1 MSLSKPFKIV
11 VAILLAVLVGG
22 AGLAAWYLHSLL
34 PQREGELR
42 LPQLSAPVMV
52 SYDERGVPHIRAH
65 NEIDLYRALGYVHA
79 QDRLFQMEIARRL
92 ARGELS
98 EILGEKLLET
108 DKLFRTLGIHTRAT
122 EMAAR
127 LDNNQPA
134 SKALLAYLDGVNHF
148 QATHPAPLEFTILGI
163 PKRPF
168 TSQDTFAIT
177 GYLAYSFGMALRT
190 DPILTTIRDKLG
202 VGYLEIFDTSQSE
215 VMRQLLNM
223 GLEKNPNNG
232 TTGVEMT
239 VKRYSQIFRP
249 IIPDVLD
256 TLGVPLMEGSNAWV
270 VAGQRTASGKPL
282 LAGDPHIAFSAPAI
296 WYEAHLS
303 TPDFNLYGHF
313 QVLNPMALLGHNQEF
328 GWSLTMFEND
338 DMDLIAEKT
347 DDAHPNQVFIKGE
360 WVALKSRQETIRVK
374 GQDDVQFTVY
384 RSPHGPIIQDKPFT
398 ALWWAFLETEN
409 PVLQAFYELNR
420 ANTRDKAREAA
431 EKIHAPGLNIVWAN
445 AEGDIAWWAAAKLPI
460 RPDGVNPHF
469 ILDGST
475 SAADKLGFYP
485 FNKNPQEENPDRG
498 YIVSANHQ
506 PQNTNGLNI
515 PGYYCLPDRA
525 LRLDATLRD
534 PSQKWDTAAT
544 RALQLDNGT
553 GYAARI
559 LEDLLPMLSL
569 IATGER
575 EKSIIQALKK
585 WQGDYARD
593 SMPAVVFQQLLY
605 EIAHAAMAEKL
616 GEESFKTL
624 LRTFT
629 IDHALPRLI
638 ADAQSPWW
646 NDRYQQ
652 TVRTAW
658 NKTLN
663 HLESLYGKDPK
674 DWKWGS
680 AHTLTHVHPLGM
692 QKPLDAIFNIG
703 PFEVAGGRET
713 PNNLNIHFGSAPWA
727 VKSGPSTR
735 RIIDFASPEKA
746 IGINPVGQSGV
757 LLDAHYADQ
766 APLFAQEHY
775 VAQHLSVED
784 VKKHTRSVLFL
795 KP

>member
-1 MSLSKPFKIV
+1 MPKFFKVI
-11 VAILLAVLVGG
+11 LAVLLVTLVGG
-22 AGLAAWYLHSLL
+22 AAFATWYWYSRS
-34 PQREGELR
+34 PQRGGEIR
-42 LPQLSAPVMV
+42 IPQLSAPVTV
-52 SYDERGVPHIRAH
+52 SYDERGVPHIQAH
-65 NEIDLYRALGYVHA
+65 NEIDMYRALGYVHA

-108 DKLFRTLGIHTRAT
+108 DQLFRTLGLHTRAI
-122 EMAAR
+122 EMASR

-134 SKALLAYLDGVNHF
+134 TQALLAYLDGVNHF
-148 QATHPAPLEFTILGI
+148 QATNPPPLEFDVLGI
-163 PKRPF
+163 PQRPF

-190 DPILTTIRDKLG
+190 DPILTTIRDTLG
-202 VGYLEIFDTSQSE
+202 VRYLEIFDTTQSDAT
-215 VMRQLLNM
+215 RQLLNM
-223 GLEKNPNNG
+223 GMEKDLWYN
-232 TTGVEMT
+232 VEIT
-239 VKRYSQIFRP
+239 KRYSQLSHPFL
-249 IIPDVLD
+249 PDVA
-256 TLGVPLMEGSNAWV
+256 TVLGNLGIPLVEGSNAWV

-282 LAGDPHIAFSAPAI
+282 LAGDPHIAFAAPSI
-296 WYEAHLS
+296 WYEAHLT
-303 TPDFNLYGHF
+303 TPDFDLYGHF
-313 QVLNPMALLGHNQEF
+313 QALNPMALLGHNQEF

-347 DDAHPNQVFIKGE
+347 DAAHPQKVQIKGE
-360 WVALKSRQETIRVK
+360 WVALKSRQETIKVK
-374 GQDDVQFTVY
+374 GKEDVKLTVY
-384 RSPHGPIIQDKPFT
+384 RSPHGPIVKEKPVT

-420 ANTRDKAREAA
+420 ANTRDKGRAAA

-445 AEGDIAWWAAAKLPI
+445 TEGDIAWWAAAKLPI
-460 RPDGVNPHF
+460 RPEGVKPHF
-469 ILDGST
+469 VLDGST
-475 SAADKLGFYP
+475 HEADKLGFHP
-485 FNKNPQEENPDRG
+485 FNQNPQEENPDRG

-506 PQNTNGLNI
+506 PPYTNGLSI
-515 PGYYCLPDRA
+515 PGYYTIPDRA
-525 LRLDATLRD
+525 LRIDATLRD
-534 PSQKWDTAAT
+534 PAQKWDTDKT
-544 RALQLDNGT
+544 RALQLDSGT

-559 LEDLLPMLSL
+559 LEEILPSLAL

-575 EKSIIQALKK
+575 EKSIIQALQK
-585 WQGDYARD
+585 WQGDYPRD

-605 EIAHAAMAEKL
+605 EILHAAMADEL
-616 GEESFKTL
+616 GEEGFKTL
-624 LRTFT
+624 LRTFS

-638 ADAQSPWW
+638 ADSQSPWW
-646 NDRYQQ
+646 NDRYQH
-652 TVRTAW
+652 TLRVAW
-658 NKTLN
+658 TKTLN
-663 HLESLYGKDPK
+663 HLESLYGRDPK

-692 QKPLDAIFNIG
+692 QKPLDKIFNVG

-713 PNNLNIHFGSAPWA
+713 PNNLNIHWGAAPWP

-757 LLDAHYADQ
+757 FMDAHYADQ
-766 APLFAQEHY
+766 ALLFAQEQY
-775 VAQHLSVED
+775 VPQHLSRED
-784 VKKHTRSVLFL
+784 VKKNTRSVLVF